1 MNDPLPGCVE
11 SAIKQRIDMLACRR
25 TAVGQTCY
33 IAVEKIAIHFSPEI
47 SCATKYRI
55 AWHASVLVQ
64 LLAIY

>member
-11 SAIKQRIDMLACRR
+11 SVIKQRIDMLACRR

-55 AWHASVLVQ
+55 A
-64 LLAIY
+64 